1 MVARVRRVAP
11 KLASPVEI
19 LLDVAAWTIA
29 SASAV
34 YLRFDLKPS
43 HVQKVALVKFIPLAA
58 MVQIAVGMAVGLY
71 RRRWRYGSFDE
82 VRALVMCAVVSTGCL
97 AAIDYWYLGVPRN
110 VPLSAVVF
118 GGAFG
123 LIMMAG
129 SRYAVRLITERRR
142 RPSGPHLQR
151 TIVYGAGESGRS
163 IVTAML
169 ASPDSPYL
177 PVAFLDDDPAK
188 RRLSI
193 NRIPVMGDRMQL
205 VDVAAEV
212 EADVLLIAMPS
223 ASSVLMRELADDARR
238 AGLQVKVLPS
248 VSDLIAA
255 APGVGDIRD
264 LTDSDLLGRH
274 QIVTDVSA
282 IAGYLR
288 GRRVLVTGAGGSI
301 GSELC
306 RQIAKFRPARLLM
319 LDRDESALHAVQL
332 SIEGRALL
340 DDPSL
345 ILADL
350 RDRDRVFEM
359 FESERPDVV
368 FHAAALKHLTLLEM
382 YPAEAYKTN
391 VVGTVTVLEAALKFG
406 VQRLVNISTD
416 KAANPA
422 SVLGYSKRL
431 TERLTSFFGKQ
442 TNGQF
447 LSVRF
452 GNVLGSRGSVLTIFR
467 AQVEAGGPITV
478 TDPQVTRYFMTVQ
491 EAVQLVIQAGAI
503 GSSGEILVLDMG
515 EAVRIASV
523 AERLAAESQRPI
535 AIEYTGLRPGEK
547 LHEDLFGD
555 GESDVR
561 PVHPLISHVPS
572 PAISPIELVDPP
584 QDRDGLIAWFI
595 DRVGA
600 DLQPT

>member
-350 RDRDRVFEM
+350 RDRDRVFEI